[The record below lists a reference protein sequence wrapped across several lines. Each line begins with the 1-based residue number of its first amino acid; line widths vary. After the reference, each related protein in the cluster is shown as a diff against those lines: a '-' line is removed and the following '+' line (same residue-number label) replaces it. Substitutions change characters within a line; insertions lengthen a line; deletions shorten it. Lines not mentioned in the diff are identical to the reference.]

1 MRFGAFGDIHGG
13 FDETRRIIQQHP
25 DVPFWVCVGDV
36 ADEAGRYEPLGA
48 PLYWIKGN
56 NENFDAIASGDLPAG
71 LHYIPNG
78 SLVTIGGVRIAAL
91 GGTYA
96 PTMYE
101 VAPAELPHPTK
112 RTPKATGA
120 ADRRR
125 HFVREEVAAC
135 SNMRD
140 VDILLTHEAPRPF
153 RVKGIDAGKTPINDV
168 LAAMQPRLHLFGHH
182 HTFVESRVQGV
193 RSVCLDR
200 VPRSYLLLEPATL
213 TYQVESSS
221 L

>member
-1 MRFGAFGDIHGG
+1 
-13 FDETRRIIQQHP
+13 
-25 DVPFWVCVGDV
+25 V
-36 ADEAGRYEPLGA
+36 ADDAGRYEPLGA
-48 PLYWIKGN
+48 PVYWIKGN
-56 NENFDAIASGDLPAG
+56 NENFDAIAAGDLPAG

-78 SLVTIGGVRIAAL
+78 TLVTIQGVRVAGL

-101 VAPAELPHPTK
+101 VPAAELPHPAK
-112 RTPKATGA
+112 RTAKATEA

-125 HFVREEVAAC
+125 HFVREEVEAC
-135 SNMRD
+135 KQMRD

-153 RVKGIDAGKTPINDV
+153 RVRGVDAGKTPINDV

-182 HTFVESRVQGV
+182 HTFAESRVQGV
-193 RSVCLDR
+193 PSVCLDR
-200 VPRSYLLLEPATL
+200 VPRGHLLLEPGTL
-213 TYQVESSS
+213 RYHVESLS